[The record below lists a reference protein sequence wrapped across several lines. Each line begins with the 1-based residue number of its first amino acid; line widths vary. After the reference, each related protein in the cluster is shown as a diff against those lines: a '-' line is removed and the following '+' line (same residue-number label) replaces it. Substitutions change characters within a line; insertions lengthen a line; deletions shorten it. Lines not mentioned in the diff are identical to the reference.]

1 MDEFLASV
9 RLAAWRYAIRSGV
22 ALTSSYALDQFARL
36 LGSVSDKNLYLELR
50 TLQKLLDGKIKVIS
64 PAIDLVEFKSG
75 RGNVFLESVVPLTKS
90 LQQQVISLGRRIEAV
105 VAYEEDAHEADVRAP
120 KNRTTHHELLRQVI
134 ADIKSLLDRIDR
146 EIPLL
151 QLAITAS
158 GESLSTSLPASIS
171 PSRLLQASTLLI
183 FGDTQY
189 AQDPTRSVQIGPA
202 FNLSLY
208 MLFLGHASHQSCTS
222 SPEHGRKPVYGWGEN
237 ERKPL
242 WQEVVHKA
250 RVRLCRSAQKQ
261 QSSGTR
267 NDELVRGP
275 SGSNAV
281 EGPRYAYHLEI
292 IEDLDDGRVHD
303 EATAPCEGISKAGIR
318 ESIPIH
324 QLSKI
329 FYTDTGRIL
338 NIGNAADG
346 ENSPVLLLKRD
357 VNAPQLS
364 EANGAYIND
373 IGGQS
378 DDELQ
383 DQGGDQA
390 EIDRQLGGDISGA
403 NSTPLK
409 EQPSRTCSS
418 SRLPKHLDPE
428 WIALEV
434 YEDSEDEADISE
446 TQVGSESERED
457 LDSQD
462 REPKAKP
469 ASGRASL
476 DSKLAVQIRDLS
488 LQPSLGSGESQA
500 RRRSSAETLDVDE
513 ADALDFVA
521 RSPFGAITSSLSL
534 IEMLI
539 RLAGL
544 QEVQQRS
551 HLSTPDHILTFFLE
565 ETSTTGLSGQAR
577 QTVRSEAKRRVGFDP
592 YTDSPTE

>member
-1 MDEFLASV
+1 MDEFLATVGVHMLNYS
-9 RLAAWRYAIRSGV
+9 IRSGI
-22 ALTSSYALDQFARL
+22 ALTSSYALNQCARL
-36 LGSVSDKNLYLELR
+36 LATVDDKNLYLELR
-50 TLQKLLDGKIKVIS
+50 TLQKLLDSKIKIIS

-75 RGNVFLESVVPLTKS
+75 RGNVFHESAVPLTKS
-90 LQQQVISLGRRIEAV
+90 LHRQVISLGRRIEAV
-105 VAYEEDAHEADVRAP
+105 AAYEEDTHEADARTP
-120 KNRTTHHELLRQVI
+120 KKRRTHHELLRQVV

-158 GESLSTSLPASIS
+158 GESLSSSLPASIS

-183 FGDTQY
+183 VGDTQY

-208 MLFLGHASHQSCTS
+208 MLFLSHASHQSCIS
-222 SPEHGRKPVYGWGEN
+222 SPEHGQKPVYGLREN

-261 QSSGTR
+261 QPNGTS
-267 NDELVRGP
+267 NEELVRRP
-275 SGSNAV
+275 SGSNTV
-281 EGPRYAYHLEI
+281 ESPRYAYHLEI

-303 EATAPCEGISKAGIR
+303 EANAAAPYEGISKAGIR

-329 FYTDTGRIL
+329 FYTDTGRML
-338 NIGNAADG
+338 NVGNAADG

-357 VNAPQLS
+357 LNAPQLS
-364 EANGAYIND
+364 EAKGTCVTD
-373 IGGQS
+373 IREES
-378 DDELQ
+378 DDELH
-383 DQGGDQA
+383 DQGDDQA
-390 EIDRQLGGDISGA
+390 EIDQQLREDISGA
-403 NSTPLK
+403 KTVSPD
-409 EQPSRTCSS
+409 EQPSHTCS
-418 SRLPKHLDPE
+418 LPKHLDPE

-434 YEDSEDEADISE
+434 YEGDEEADTSE
-446 TQVGSESERED
+446 TEVGSEGERQD

-469 ASGRASL
+469 AGGRASL
-476 DSKLAVQIRDLS
+476 ESKLAVQIRNLS
-488 LQPSLGSGESQA
+488 LQPSLGSGEPQA
-500 RRRSSAETLDVDE
+500 RRRSSAETLEVDE

-544 QEVQQRS
+544 QEVQQTS

-565 ETSTTGLSGQAR
+565 DASTTVR
-577 QTVRSEAKRRVGFDP
+577 QTERSEAKRRVGFDP